1 MNNESFFQAVQYAID
16 KLKETV
22 PIWKKEVYEEGGE
35 EWKQNQEC
43 KWKEKSGSQ
52 GRRDFSLNK

>member
-1 MNNESFFQAVQYAID
+1 MYLVVNKGGLFIILTLQAVQFAID

-22 PIWKKEVYEEGGE
+22 PIWKKEVYEEGGQ

-43 KWKEKSGSQ
+43 KWKEQSGT
-52 GRRDFSLNK
+52 

>member
-1 MNNESFFQAVQYAID
+1 MPKHLFDFCFNNLFVQALQFAID

-43 KWKEKSGSQ
+43 GWKETNGT
-52 GRRDFSLNK
+52 